1 MKSEPMTVHN
11 YVKNILYFEF
21 GIIQTFTNYTEVEY
35 ILFDHYILFS
45 LQINFQINVTVEK
58 CIFLLSKSN
67 WQNCTSHI
75 PRCYSNWVTLAT
87 TVIRQ

>member
-21 GIIQTFTNYTEVEY
+21 GIIQTFTNYIEVEY

-58 CIFLLSKSN
+58 CIFFAFEK
-67 WQNCTSHI
+67 
-75 PRCYSNWVTLAT
+75 
-87 TVIRQ
+87 

>member
-1 MKSEPMTVHN
+1 MKSGPITVHN

-21 GIIQTFTNYTEVEY
+21 GVFQTFTNYIEIEY

-58 CIFLLSKSN
+58 CTLSSLKSN
-67 WQNCTSHI
+67 WQNCISHI
-75 PRCYSNWVTLAT
+75 PRCYSN
-87 TVIRQ
+87 